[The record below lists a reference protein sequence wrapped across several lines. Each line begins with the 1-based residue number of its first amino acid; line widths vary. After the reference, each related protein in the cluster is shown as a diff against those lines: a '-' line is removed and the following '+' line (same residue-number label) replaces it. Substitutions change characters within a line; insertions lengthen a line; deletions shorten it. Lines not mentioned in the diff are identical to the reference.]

1 MSGEI
6 AIGVLSLII
15 VFSFAMSQ
23 YLINLKLLRLNE
35 RLVWFTGSM
44 ESHSALMLRLEA
56 KKQGVRTI
64 WWNPEEEPFADRKA
78 AVRITL
84 LKPPVLTPRRHSC
97 TDVSRTKIRLRCQ

>member
-23 YLINLKLLRLNE
+23 YLINLKLLQLNE
-35 RLVWFTGSM
+35 RLIWFTGSM

-64 WWNPEEEPFADRKA
+64 WWNPEEEKRRTGRKWPGTGLHGQTAKPDLIRVGMHPDDR
-78 AVRITL
+78 
-84 LKPPVLTPRRHSC
+84 
-97 TDVSRTKIRLRCQ
+97 